1 MMKPGKT
8 EKKQT
13 VAVFT
18 TPSTEPEK
26 TREREGRAERLAK
39 GEGRWT
45 TSGRR
50 TDENGKGE

>member
-1 MMKPGKT
+1 MKPSKT
-8 EKKQT
+8 EKRQT
-13 VAVFT
+13 VTTFV
-18 TPSTEPEK
+18 TPSSEPEK

-50 TDENGKGE
+50 TDENGKEE